1 MLFQNR
7 RFYFLVFMGAFLI
20 NETAKSQQLSPRAA
34 ALMERLSIDKK
45 IDQRILFPTAVPD
58 RVILNLTPSPETS
71 VAVNWR
77 TDTSQPKGEV
87 QWALA
92 TAGPQFRKST
102 ATIEAKTEFLSVTNG
117 DVTIEA
123 NYHSA
128 TIAPL
133 QPDQAYV
140 YRVGHGDHW
149 SEWYQFRTPAP
160 QRSLSFLYFGDAQ
173 NEVKS
178 MWSRVVREAYKKIP
192 EVDFMLHAGDL
203 INRSNEDIEWGEWFH
218 AGSFIHATVPT
229 IMTPGNHE
237 YAKGVIL
244 APQWKK
250 QFNLPENGPKGLE
263 ETCYQINYPNLKVI
277 SLDAEQIDESEYYA
291 KKQAEWL
298 DSLLTND
305 PRPWTVVTLH
315 YPFFSTSPKRDND
328 RLREQFKP
336 IIDKHRVD
344 LVLQGHDH
352 AYGRGSVSNAPI
364 TTNTR
369 KKSSETVY
377 VVSVSGPKMYEVSDD
392 PWMDRR
398 ASNTQLFQLITLEG
412 NQLTYKA
419 FDAAGELYDAF
430 ELKKGKNGINALTN
444 KIPAVPER
452 KDMK

>member
-1 MLFQNR
+1 MSLPYR
-7 RFYFLVFMGAFLI
+7 GCYFLFFLVCTLYSTSS
-20 NETAKSQQLSPRAA
+20 NSQTLSPRAA
-34 ALMERLSIDKK
+34 ALAERLAIDQKV
-45 IDQRILFPTAVPD
+45 DQRILFPTAVPD
-58 RVILNLTPSPETS
+58 RVILNLTPNPLTS

-87 QWALA
+87 QWALS
-92 TAGPQFRKST
+92 TAGPQFRK
-102 ATIEAKTEFLSVTNG
+102 AVHVIPAVTEFLSVTN
-117 DVTIEA
+117 DPITIEA

-128 TIAPL
+128 IMDSL
-133 QPDQAYV
+133 QPDQTYV
-140 YRVGHGDHW
+140 YRVGYGDHW
-149 SEWYQFRTPAP
+149 SEWFQFATPAP

-178 MWSRVVREAYKKIP
+178 MWSRVVREAYKKMP
-192 EVDFMLHAGDL
+192 QVDFMLHAGDL
-203 INRSNEDIEWGEWFH
+203 INRSSEDIEWGEWFL

-244 APQWKK
+244 SPQWKK
-250 QFNLPENGPKGLE
+250 QFNLPANGPKGLE
-263 ETCYQINYPNLKVI
+263 ETAYQINYPNLKVI
-277 SLDAEQIDESEYYA
+277 SLDAEQIDESKYFA
-291 KKQAEWL
+291 DTQARWL

-305 PRPWTVVTLH
+305 PREWTILTLH

-336 IIDKHRVD
+336 IVDKHKID

-352 AYGRGSVSNAPI
+352 AYGRGSVSNAPV

-369 KKSSETVY
+369 KVSSETVY
-377 VVSVSGPKMYEVSDD
+377 VVSVSGPKMYDVSDD

-398 ASNTQLFQLITLEG
+398 AQNTQLFQLITLEG

-419 FDAAGELYDAF
+419 FDATGQLYDAF
-430 ELKKGKNGINALTN
+430 DLKKNKQGINALTN
-444 KIPAVPER
+444 RIPSVPE
-452 KDMK
+452 KLD